1 MQAVLLLLLLA
12 GASKGLD
19 STCNAT
25 QDAACYGAL
34 GGPVYLQLMRNTS
47 GHALLFNNEPN
58 LIFGLIGSKT
68 VFFDEFNTPTF
79 LQRWQFV
86 PDNGTLIINPA
97 ERRDGGTYRV
107 EIYKSTVGYHTV
119 QLIVKAPVSVLN
131 LSISCSA
138 YGEKRVSCSSNG
150 DSPQYSWSV
159 DGRPLKPPEASPKG
173 STERLESSPDLDTD
187 LSSSTLTLPEGIQGH
202 LTCSARNNISRANET
217 QLLPSCT
224 TNAAPTASTLPHHL
238 TSTVSVTTSSVVSMA
253 TNTTL
258 GPAFDTV
265 ISLDS
270 TCDATQD
277 AACYGALGGPVYLQL
292 MRNTSGHTLSF
303 HNERKAIF
311 TLRPSKTVF
320 YKDYNT
326 PSFLQRW
333 QFVPDN
339 GTLIINPAER
349 KDAGTYRVRIFNK
362 STGKSVGEHTVQL
375 IIEAP
380 VSDVDLSIS
389 CSANEEWRVR
399 CSSNGDS
406 PQYSWYLDGR
416 PLSEADA
423 DLSADIQT
431 LLLNGNVTGELTCS
445 VSNHVN
451 STNTSVLLLD
461 VCSGISSVFI
471 SVWLAEIIILTSL
484 LVGGYYIYIRNKRT
498 HTPDERKDQEVEL
511 TPTSSY

>member
-12 GASKGLD
+12 GASKG
-19 STCNAT
+19 
-25 QDAACYGAL
+25 
-34 GGPVYLQLMRNTS
+34 
-47 GHALLFNNEPN
+47 
-58 LIFGLIGSKT
+58 
-68 VFFDEFNTPTF
+68 
-79 LQRWQFV
+79 
-86 PDNGTLIINPA
+86 
-97 ERRDGGTYRV
+97 
-107 EIYKSTVGYHTV
+107 
-119 QLIVKAPVSVLN
+119 
-131 LSISCSA
+131 
-138 YGEKRVSCSSNG
+138 
-150 DSPQYSWSV
+150 
-159 DGRPLKPPEASPKG
+159 
-173 STERLESSPDLDTD
+173 
-187 LSSSTLTLPEGIQGH
+187 
-202 LTCSARNNISRANET
+202 
-217 QLLPSCT
+217 
-224 TNAAPTASTLPHHL
+224 
-238 TSTVSVTTSSVVSMA
+238 
-253 TNTTL
+253 
-258 GPAFDTV
+258 
-265 ISLDS
+265 LDS